1 MTDSQYLGTI
11 QIWQN
16 LNENHYYLTSTKSM
30 ICQIDVNCS
39 PFQSLNML
47 SFHIRLEQLKL
58 IYYSLMSIFSKYYL
72 KTGTLHIFFSSSH
85 VFTAL
90 EFYNNYF
97 AILLWKIVKQ
107 RDHNEIK
114 RVIGEIFRKYTQI
127 RYYFVMLRK

>member
-11 QIWQN
+11 EIWQN
-16 LNENHYYLTSTKSM
+16 LDENHYYLTSTKSM

-97 AILLWKIVKQ
+97 AILLWKIVKP

-114 RVIGEIFRKYTQI
+114 RVIGKIFRKYTQI
-127 RYYFVMLRK
+127 RYYFVMHRK

>member
-11 QIWQN
+11 EIWQN
-16 LNENHYYLTSTKSM
+16 LDENHYYLTSTKSM

-47 SFHIRLEQLKL
+47 SFQIRLEQLKL
-58 IYYSLMSIFSKYYL
+58 IYYSLMSIFSKYHL

-97 AILLWKIVKQ
+97 AILL
-107 RDHNEIK
+107 
-114 RVIGEIFRKYTQI
+114 
-127 RYYFVMLRK
+127 